1 MKTYFPFTLAF
12 LFFLLSFTAFSVA
25 QETPAQEEPPKT
37 FVIIK
42 NDGNRFMGEILFQ
55 DAREVLIKT
64 EEMGEVYIPR
74 HEIREIREAQ
84 ADDFKKPGEFTPAE
98 IFATRYFITTNGL
111 PVEKGETYM
120 LMSLLGPDFQ
130 FGVSDNLG
138 LGVLTTWI
146 GTPVVGSVKYSI
158 PINDELSTGVGL
170 LLGTGS
176 WTWPDFALALPYGVL
191 TWGDRTKNINL
202 SFGYGGITYKV
213 DDHTYNSSSGSITTN
228 RRRENEGSFLIS
240 LAGMAK
246 LGRSISF
253 VFDSFIVPRT
263 GTYEESEYYYEYNE
277 VTEEYSEGYQTVTRK
292 RHGIAIFLPGLRF
305 QTNPNSAFQ
314 FGFAGVR
321 AEGETLGIPFP
332 MVQWFRKL

>member
-1 MKTYFPFTLAF
+1 MKT
-12 LFFLLSFTAFSVA
+12 FFLYPMIFVLYLASITPSIA
-25 QETPAQEEPPKT
+25 QETSAEQEPPT
-37 FVIIK
+37 IHVITK
-42 NDGNRFMGEILFQ
+42 NDGSRFVGEILFQ

-64 EEMGEVYIPR
+64 EELGEVYIPR
-74 HEIREIREAQ
+74 HEIRHIREAT
-84 ADDFKKPGEFTPAE
+84 AEDLLKTGEFTPAE

-130 FGVSDNLG
+130 FGVGDNLG

-146 GTPVVGSVKYSI
+146 GTPLIGSIKYSI
-158 PINDELSTGVGL
+158 PINDELSAGLGL

-176 WTWPDFALALPYGVL
+176 WTWPDFALALPYGVV
-191 TWGDRTKNINL
+191 TWGDRIRNINF
-202 SFGYGGITYKV
+202 SFGYGGVTYKV
-213 DDHTYNSSSGSITTN
+213 EEYVFHGNQSTIN
-228 RRRENEGSFLIS
+228 RRRENEGNFLIS
-240 LAGMAK
+240 FAGMAK
-246 LGRSISF
+246 VSRNFSL

-263 GTYEESEYYYEYNE
+263 GTITETYDYSYWDPNTGQYVEDIREE
-277 VTEEYSEGYQTVTRK
+277 TRNK
-292 RHGIAIFLPGLRF
+292 YGIAIFLPGLRF

-321 AEGETLGIPFP
+321 AEGETIGVPIP